1 MVERRAAGPRV
12 ARERRPR
19 RQQRAS
25 EARPRLRGA
34 HRPRRRRRGAGVRRD
49 SAEAR
54 ALDAHRARGPLERPV
69 VLPLGAAQRGRALE
83 CADGDARRGD
93 ALRDSR
99 EARDAQP
106 QPGVVPSGVGG
117 PAGRGERAGPVAGRL
132 EELREVPRAGQAQR
146 RVPGRLVLLG
156 RGAHVLE
163 DLLVERRDGVGGRR
177 RGRLRREGGVAR
189 RRLVVRPAEPQLA
202 PLGVLDGVALA
213 ALLRPRVDGL
223 PGHCSL
229 YALSCKWL

>member
-1 MVERRAAGPRV
+1 
-12 ARERRPR
+12 
-19 RQQRAS
+19 
-25 EARPRLRGA
+25 
-34 HRPRRRRRGAGVRRD
+34 
-49 SAEAR
+49 
-54 ALDAHRARGPLERPV
+54 
-69 VLPLGAAQRGRALE
+69 
-83 CADGDARRGD
+83 
-93 ALRDSR
+93 
-99 EARDAQP
+99 
-106 QPGVVPSGVGG
+106 
-117 PAGRGERAGPVAGRL
+117 
-132 EELREVPRAGQAQR
+132 VPRAGQAQR

-223 PGHCSL
+223 PGHYCSL
-229 YALSCKWL
+229 LT